1 MNTAQTCTSGKTPG
15 ASDAPE
21 FQVVETVL
29 PIEFGGFE
37 FQFRAHAFQ
46 GRREEEQLLVLVHRR
61 AIASGALPIVRL
73 HSGCVTGDI
82 FHSRRCDCY
91 QQLQSCLEIVLASSF
106 GAIVYLPY
114 HEGRGIGLFKKMQT
128 YALQEQGLDTVDAN
142 IAIGAPVDAR
152 DYRLAVQALIHLGMN
167 EVRLLCNNPA
177 KAEALTSLG
186 VRVVERISI
195 TGVPNPHNERYLMT
209 KRMRM
214 GHSI

>member
-1 MNTAQTCTSGKTPG
+1 MNTAETRFPEKTTG
-15 ASDAPE
+15 ASDVPE

-29 PIEFGGFE
+29 PVEFGGAE
-37 FQFRAHAFQ
+37 FQFRAYAFQ
-46 GRREEEQLLVLVHRR
+46 GQREEEQLLVLVHGR
-61 AIASGALPIVRL
+61 ASAGGALPIVRL

-91 QQLQSCLEIVLASSF
+91 QQLQTCLEIVLASSL

-114 HEGRGIGLFKKMQT
+114 HEGRGIGLFKKVQT
-128 YALQEQGLDTVDAN
+128 YALQEQGFDTVDAN

-152 DYRLAVQALIHLGMN
+152 DYRLAAQALVHLGLN

-177 KAEALTSLG
+177 KAKALTSLG
-186 VRVVERISI
+186 VHVVERISI
-195 TGVPNPHNERYLMT
+195 TGSPNPHNERYLET
-209 KRMRM
+209 KRVRM

>member
-1 MNTAQTCTSGKTPG
+1 M
-15 ASDAPE
+15 
-21 FQVVETVL
+21 VETVL
-29 PIEFGGFE
+29 PMEFGGAE
-37 FQFRAHAFQ
+37 FQFRAYAFQ
-46 GRREEEQLLVLVHRR
+46 GQREEEQLLVLVHRR
-61 AIASGALPIVRL
+61 PNAGGMLPLVRL

-91 QQLQSCLEIVLASSF
+91 QQLQSSLEIVLASSF
-106 GAIVYLPY
+106 AAIVYLPY
-114 HEGRGIGLFKKMQT
+114 HEGRGIGLFKKIQT

-152 DYRLAVQALIHLGMN
+152 DYRLAAQALIHLGLN

-177 KAEALTSLG
+177 KAKALASLG

-195 TGVPNPHNERYLMT
+195 IGSPNPHNERYLMT
-209 KRMRM
+209 KRVRM

>member
-1 MNTAQTCTSGKTPG
+1 MNSAETRVAGKAAGTA
-15 ASDAPE
+15 DAPE
-21 FQVVETVL
+21 FQVVETTM
-29 PIEFGGFE
+29 PIEFGGAE
-37 FQFRAHAFQ
+37 FQLRAYAFQ

-61 AIASGALPIVRL
+61 ANAGGALPIVRL

-82 FHSRRCDCY
+82 FHSRRCDCC
-91 QQLQSCLEIVLASSF
+91 QQLQSCLEIVLASSL

-152 DYRLAVQALIHLGMN
+152 DYRLAAQALTHLGLN

-177 KAEALTSLG
+177 KDKALTSLG

-195 TGVPNPHNERYLMT
+195 TGTSNPHNERYLMT